1 MEIFGY
7 KIEIS
12 KKRNK
17 EERYA
22 ESQRKR
28 KATLAKKRHNR
39 VECPVC
45 HNTYINLRSHFSAFA
60 WEKHCAR
67 NGQRKDSTAI
77 AHDKWIDE
85 NLYEYHRL
93 CDTNTNYEER
103 TKEIVLQNAKDS

>member
-7 KIEIS
+7 KIERI
-12 KKRNK
+12 KKRTK

-28 KATLAKKRHNR
+28 KATLAKKKGNR

-45 HNTYINLRSHFSAFA
+45 HKTYLNLRSHFSAFS
-60 WEKHCAR
+60 WNKGCAR
-67 NGQRKDSTAI
+67 YGQREDKAAK
-77 AHDKWIDE
+77 AHDKYRDE
-85 NLYEYHRL
+85 NLFTWHRL

-103 TKEIVLQNAKDS
+103 TKEIVLKNAKDS